1 MGAFRKGLVIG
12 FAAGYV
18 QGSKAGRER
27 YEQINRNWKRVKKT
41 ESYQRLSGKAGAIMG
56 MGFERGKV
64 IALDALGRT
73 TPPRAK
79 TTEGNGARSGP

>member
-73 TPPRAK
+73 TPLKAK
-79 TTEGNGARSGP
+79 ATEGNGARSGP

>member
-1 MGAFRKGLVIG
+1 MGAFRKGLAIG

-27 YEQINRNWKRVKKT
+27 YEQIMRNWKRVKKT

-73 TPPRAK
+73 TPSAK
-79 TTEGNGARSGP
+79 AKEGNGARFGP